1 MMQEIT
7 QNTEEELTIIVKSM
21 CWKYIQNY
29 EIFENL

>member
-1 MMQEIT
+1 MQEIT

-21 CWKYIQNY
+21 CGKYIQNY